1 MSFTEIFLWPGTT
14 MCQWMGVDPD
24 SDSGLIRWM
33 FNTLFYLFVTFV
45 TLAALWAILA

>member
-1 MSFTEIFLWPGTT
+1 MSFTEIFLLPGTT

-33 FNTLFYLFVTFV
+33 FNTLFYLLV

>member
-14 MCQWMGVDPD
+14 TCQWMAVDPD

-33 FNTLFYLFVTFV
+33 FNTLFYLFVT
-45 TLAALWAILA
+45 LAALWAILA